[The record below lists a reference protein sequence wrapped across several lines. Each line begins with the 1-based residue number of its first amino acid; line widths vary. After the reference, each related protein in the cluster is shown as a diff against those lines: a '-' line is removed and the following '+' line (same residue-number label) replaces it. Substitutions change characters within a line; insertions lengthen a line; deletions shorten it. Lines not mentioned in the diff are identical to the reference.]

1 MTHED
6 KTRMAVEVFFQQTEK
21 EPKLPYDLWVPIVI
35 DWRGLEPVPCDHYQ
49 VEYMDGVRE
58 EAEQRC
64 REDATLEALRGF
76 LDFAL
81 REESKVL
88 RVYSRSNR

>member
-6 KTRMAVEVFFQQTEK
+6 KTRMAVEVFFEQTKREG
-21 EPKLPYDLWVPIVI
+21 KLPYDLWVPIVI
-35 DWRGLEPVPCDHYQ
+35 DWRGLDPAPCDHYQ
-49 VEYMDGVRE
+49 VEYTDGVRE
-58 EAEQRC
+58 EAEPRR
-64 REDATLEALRGF
+64 REDATLEALRGS

-88 RVYSRSNR
+88 RVYSRSTR